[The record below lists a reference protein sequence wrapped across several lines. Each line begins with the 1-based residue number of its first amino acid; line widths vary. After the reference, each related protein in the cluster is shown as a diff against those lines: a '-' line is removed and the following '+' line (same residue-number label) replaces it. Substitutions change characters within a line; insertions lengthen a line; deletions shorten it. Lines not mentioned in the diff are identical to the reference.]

1 MPSPVVGTVKRSEAL
16 PLRLVIVSITRPE
29 AVATILQV
37 PLVVR
42 ESQVLRSAEL
52 LDFQFILI
60 IFVPSLPSID
70 TVLFLVAFSMSNLP
84 AAFLKAESQEPLL
97 SWVIKSMSEL

>member
-1 MPSPVVGTVKRSEAL
+1 MPSPVVATSKRSEAL
-16 PLRLVIVSITRPE
+16 PLRLVMVSITSPE

-37 PLVVR
+37 PLAVR
-42 ESQVLRSAEL
+42 ESQVLSKAEL

-70 TVLFLVAFSMSNLP
+70 TVLFLVAFSRSNRP
-84 AAFLKAESQEPLL
+84 AAFRKAESQEPRL
-97 SWVIKSMSEL
+97 SCGIRSMRE